1 MTDYDFLDF
10 EESQTIKLIDKHLIV
25 VIMSCCM
32 AYFALFI
39 FNKMINIE

>member
-1 MTDYDFLDF
+1 MMSENINLIIN
-10 EESQTIKLIDKHLIV
+10 TINKYLIV
-25 VIMSCCM
+25 FIMSFCM